1 MVMLRLNFEDFTYSQ
16 LPLWYLIYAISIK
29 TSREYLSGEVRAG
42 GLFCYNG
49 LVGFGGRKDYS
60 R

>member
-1 MVMLRLNFEDFTYSQ
+1 VLRLNFEDFIYSQ
-16 LPLWYLIYAISIK
+16 LPLIYAISIK
-29 TSREYLSGEVRAG
+29 TCREYLSGELRAG
-42 GLFCYNG
+42 GLFCCTG

>member
-1 MVMLRLNFEDFTYSQ
+1 MVVLRLNFEDFIYSQ
-16 LPLWYLIYAISIK
+16 LPLIYAISIK
-29 TSREYLSGEVRAG
+29 TCREYLSGELRAG
-42 GLFCYNG
+42 GLFCCTG